1 MSTTT
6 AATSTATG
14 PAETVP
20 DSSQR
25 GGDRLSDVAGRGLA
39 ADVARARTLGQH
51 ALDRAHDGLA
61 RVLVSEV
68 LEHHRAR
75 PDLPDRVGDV
85 PARDVRRRAVHR
97 LEHRREFAFRVDVA
111 RGGDADGAGA
121 GGAEVREGVAEEVRP
136 DHDVEPV
143 RMLHEVGGE
152 DVDVVLVGLDLW
164 VARGHGANAFV
175 PVGHGDRDPLRLGG
189 RGAGFLWAGLRE
201 LERVLE
207 YAVDARPGE

>member
-25 GGDRLSDVAGRGLA
+25 AGDRLSDVGGRSLA
-39 ADVARARTLGQH
+39 ADVARARSLGEH

-75 PDLPDRVGDV
+75 PDLSDGIRDVLPGDV
-85 PARDVRRRAVHR
+85 RGRAVHR
-97 LEHRREFAFRVDVA
+97 LEYRRELALGVDVA
-111 RGGDADGAGA
+111 RGRNADRSGA
-121 GGAEVREGVAEEVRP
+121 GGAEVRQDIAEEIRS
-136 DHDVEPV
+136 HHHVEPV
-143 RMLHEVGGE
+143 RVLDEVGGE
-152 DVDVVLVGLDLW
+152 DVDVVLVGLD
-164 VARGHGANAFV
+164 
-175 PVGHGDRDPLRLGG
+175 P
-189 RGAGFLWAGLRE
+189 
-201 LERVLE
+201 RV
-207 YAVDARPGE
+207 